1 MFSRMLGYMVNITYI
16 QVTGEAEYAD
26 DTQLPPNGLHAA
38 LVLSEKPH
46 ARILSIDDSGAKS
59 SPGFVGL
66 FLAKDVPGVNKI
78 GPVVADEELFA
89 AEYVT
94 CVGQV
99 SSLLKNISIVTCGM
113 K

>member
-1 MFSRMLGYMVNITYI
+1 MLGYMANIIYT

-26 DTQLPPNGLHAA
+26 DIQLLPNGLHAA
-38 LVLSEKPH
+38 LVLSRKPH
-46 ARILSIDDSGAKS
+46 ARILSIDGSGAMS

-66 FLAKDVPGVNKI
+66 FLAKDVPADNKI

-89 AEYVT
+89 TEYVT

-99 SSLLKNISIVTCGM
+99 YSLLNNISLLIS
-113 K
+113 